1 MGASFSSKLVGGTTH
16 LVAKNVLSVKYE
28 VSPSVQTYG
37 IGRFDV
43 LIVVVVFGDVTY
55 CGMIN
60 MNECCRGTMSNTNP
74 TWTVL
79 ELNLSLHDW
88 RLATAA

>member
-43 LIVVVVFGDVTY
+43 LIVVVVFGDVT
-55 CGMIN
+55 CGMIDKYE
-60 MNECCRGTMSNTNP
+60 ECCRGTLSTTNL
-74 TWTVL
+74 TWT
-79 ELNLSLHDW
+79 EPEPS
-88 RLATAA
+88 

>member
-1 MGASFSSKLVGGTTH
+1 MGASFSTKLVGGTTH

-28 VSPSVQTYG
+28 VSPLVQTCV

-55 CGMIN
+55 CGMIDKY
-60 MNECCRGTMSNTNP
+60 E
-74 TWTVL
+74 
-79 ELNLSLHDW
+79 
-88 RLATAA
+88 

>member
-28 VSPSVQTYG
+28 VSPSVQTFG

-43 LIVVVVFGDVTY
+43 LIVFGDVTC
-55 CGMIN
+55 CGMIDKY
-60 MNECCRGTMSNTNP
+60 E
-74 TWTVL
+74 WVL
-79 ELNLSLHDW
+79 
-88 RLATAA
+88 

>member
-55 CGMIN
+55 CGMIDKY
-60 MNECCRGTMSNTNP
+60 E
-74 TWTVL
+74 
-79 ELNLSLHDW
+79 
-88 RLATAA
+88 